1 MKKRVET
8 LEEMFNNFQ
17 EQYIKNGKELT
28 RVSINLKYL
37 HNEIIANKKNDEQFR
52 KDLKPIIDIY
62 NGRKIIMY
70 MAVFIT
76 TIGSVYVAIKNI
88 FH

>member
-8 LEEMFNNFQ
+8 LEQMFNKFQ

-28 RVSINLKYL
+28 KVSINLKYL
-37 HNEIIANKKNDEQFR
+37 HNEIVINKKNDEQFR

-76 TIGSVYVAIKNI
+76 TIGSIYVAIKNI

>member
-8 LEEMFNNFQ
+8 LEQMFNKFQ

-28 RVSINLKYL
+28 KVSITLKYL
-37 HNEIIANKKNDEQFR
+37 HDEIVANKKNDEQFR
-52 KDLKPIIDIY
+52 RDLKPIIDIY

>member
-8 LEEMFNNFQ
+8 LEEMFNKFQ

-28 RVSINLKYL
+28 KVSINLKYL
-37 HNEIIANKKNDEQFR
+37 HNEIVINKKNDEQFR

-76 TIGSVYVAIKNI
+76 TIGSIYVAIKNI
-88 FH
+88 FS

>member
-37 HNEIIANKKNDEQFR
+37 HNEIVANKKNDEQFR

>member
-8 LEEMFNNFQ
+8 LEEMFNKFQ

-28 RVSINLKYL
+28 KVSITLKYL
-37 HNEIIANKKNDEQFR
+37 HDEIITNKKNDEQFR

>member
-76 TIGSVYVAIKNI
+76 TIGSIYVAIKNI

>member
-28 RVSINLKYL
+28 KVSITLKYL
-37 HNEIIANKKNDEQFR
+37 HDEIVANKKNDEQFR